1 MPAPSLSAPYTLELV
16 TYNLNDDADAETF
29 LALNRKVGETFT
41 SIQPGFLHR
50 EIGKNDDGTWLI
62 AVFWNT
68 SEDARNS
75 IANIDSIP
83 DVVKSYMAMINRETL
98 KRDIFE
104 IV

>member
-29 LALNRKVGETFT
+29 LALNREVGETFT
-41 SIQPGFLHR
+41 SNQPGFLNR

-75 IANIDSIP
+75 IDSIP

-98 KRDIFE
+98 KRDIFD

>member
-1 MPAPSLSAPYTLELV
+1 MLAPSLSAPYTLELV

-29 LALNRKVGETFT
+29 VALNREVGETSI
-41 SIQPGFLHR
+41 SIQPWFRHR
-50 EIGKNDDGTWLI
+50 EIGKNDDGTWSI
-62 AVFWNT
+62 AVFWNM

>member
-1 MPAPSLSAPYTLELV
+1 MPAPFLSAPYTLELV

-29 LALNRKVGETFT
+29 LALNREVGKTFT

-68 SEDARNS
+68 AEDAKNS

-83 DVVKSYMAMINRETL
+83 NVVKSYMAMINRETL

>member
-29 LALNRKVGETFT
+29 LALNREVGESFT
-41 SIQPGFLHR
+41 SNQPG
-50 EIGKNDDGTWLI
+50 LI

-98 KRDIFE
+98 KRDIFD

>member
-1 MPAPSLSAPYTLELV
+1 MTGPSIITPYTLELV

-29 LALNRKVGETFT
+29 LALNREVGETFT

-50 EIGKNDDGTWLI
+50 EIGKNADGTWLI
-62 AVFWNT
+62 AVFWKT
-68 SEDARNS
+68 AEDARNS

-83 DVVKSYMAMINRETL
+83 DVVKSYMSMINRDTL
-98 KRDIFE
+98 KRDIFD